1 MIKSRKIDHIG
12 LAVPNVEIDAKWYQ
26 DILGFSIL
34 GKFRGNNGSS
44 VYFLSNGESIY
55 EMYQEENMDPKT
67 VGKIDHISLVSTD
80 IEADYRFCVSQNYI
94 ISTDG
99 IENIPNFWDHGIRYF
114 KIVSPT
120 GEQIEFCQKL

>member
-1 MIKSRKIDHIG
+1 MKPR
-12 LAVPNVEIDAKWYQ
+12 
-26 DILGFSIL
+26 
-34 GKFRGNNGSS
+34 
-44 VYFLSNGESIY
+44 
-55 EMYQEENMDPKT
+55 
-67 VGKIDHISLVSTD
+67 KIDHISLVSTD